1 MAKRTGREVIGWVA
15 AGTLVVA
22 GVITIVVGQSSPVTF
37 GWFAYQPL
45 ADATFMPGGDA
56 VIVARATVTGF
67 VVCALGLVS
76 LAFLAGWRL
85 GKKSTS

>member
-1 MAKRTGREVIGWVA
+1 MAKRTGGEAIGWVA
-15 AGTLVVA
+15 AGVLVVA
-22 GVITIVVGQSSPVTF
+22 GVITIVVGQSSPATF

-45 ADATFMPGGDA
+45 AGATFMSGGGA
-56 VIVARATVTGF
+56 VIVARATITGL
-67 VVCALGLVS
+67 VVCGLGLVS